1 MGFSRQEYWSGV
13 PSPSPHLSWAESSRS
28 RDWLRESPQLSGL
41 SHSWVIADHRAG
53 ALLEAGPGLPTGN
66 ISRAS
71 APGRR
76 SGESNSA
83 CTEMCVLVFSYCLLG
98 EKKILPAKVWPCL
111 VVLTVI
117 GRAGKDSR
125 RPPYFYLEPAELCQR
140 APETLPDMSGMAG
153 KNLKSQEWPEPAL
166 LLPSKQDSSLF
177 LLHHHFPPSPGLF

>member
-177 LLHHHFPPSPGLF
+177 LLHLSKQH